1 MAEGGKHERAIL
13 QADGLCMA
21 FGERVVLQDV
31 DVRVEHGEVVVILG
45 GSGCGKST
53 LLKVLIGLHQ
63 PQRGRVLLEGRDLIG
78 AAGEERRAILGRIGV
93 LYQGGALFGSMT
105 LLENVLLP
113 LRELSAL
120 PPEAA
125 HAVAIK
131 KLQLV
136 GLGEFLHD
144 LPSEVS
150 GGMQKRAA
158 LARAMAL
165 DPPILFLDE
174 PSAGLD
180 PVTSAEL
187 DALVRGL
194 ANDLGLTFVVV
205 THELASIFA
214 IADRALFL
222 DRETH
227 GIVANGPPAEL
238 RDSCEI
244 EAVRRFFRREPAS
257 ATT

>member
-1 MAEGGKHERAIL
+1 MTEGGRPEHEILRAEGI
-13 QADGLCMA
+13 CMS
-21 FGERVVLQDV
+21 FGSRVVLKDV
-31 DVRVEHGEVVVILG
+31 DVHVSAGEIVVILG

-53 LLKVLIGLHQ
+53 LLKVLIGLHE
-63 PQRGRVLLEGRDLIG
+63 PQHGEVYLEGRELTRASGD
-78 AAGEERRAILGRIGV
+78 ARRAILSRIGV
-93 LYQGGALFGSMT
+93 LYQGGALFGSMS
-105 LLENVLLP
+105 LLDNVVLP
-113 LRELSAL
+113 IRELSDL
-120 PPEAA
+120 PADAA
-125 HAVAIK
+125 RAVATK

-136 GLGEFLHD
+136 GLGEYLHD
-144 LPSEVS
+144 FPSEVS

-187 DALVRGL
+187 DRLVRGL
-194 ANDLGLTFVVV
+194 AEDLGLTFVVV

-227 GIVANGPPAEL
+227 GIVADGPPTEL
-238 RDSCEI
+238 RDASEI
-244 EAVRRFFRREPAS
+244 EAVRRFFRREPAMG
-257 ATT
+257 TP